1 MSFSEFFV
9 SKGWKKFMGFI
20 YGWGAAIVMV
30 GALFKIE
37 HLPGATIMLTVGLL
51 TEALI
56 FFLSAFEPPHVE
68 YDWGLVY
75 PELDGIEEN
84 LNVLDK
90 KAAISSKKSALEK
103 FDAMIENAE
112 ITPELFEKLGHGL
125 QNLNNTAEKLQD
137 ISDATVATNNY
148 VANFEKA
155 SEKVSSFADAYGSSA
170 ERLKVEADKLA
181 RTYEKSA
188 SVVGDSGEQLA
199 STYNKLI
206 ENMNKEL
213 EMSTS
218 GGKTYNE
225 QLSIMNKNLTA
236 LNAVYELQLQGTNQQ
251 IEATKAMYT
260 GLDEILDNMKQ
271 SAEDTRKYREE
282 ISKLSHNLA
291 AMNTIYGNMLSA
303 MNFKAD

>member
-1 MSFSEFFV
+1 MSFSELFV

-125 QNLNNTAEKLQD
+125 QNLNNKTKKLQD
-137 ISDATVATNNY
+137 VSDATVATNNY

>member
-1 MSFSEFFV
+1 MNISEFFA
-9 SKGWKKFMGFI
+9 SKKWKKFMGFI

-30 GALFKIE
+30 GALFKIQ
-37 HLPGATIMLTVGLL
+37 HLPGAGIMLTVGLL
-51 TEALI
+51 TEAVI
-56 FFLSAFEPPHVE
+56 FFLSAFEPPHHE

-84 LNVLDK
+84 LTVLDK

-125 QNLNNTAEKLQD
+125 KNLNSTAEKLHD
-137 ISDATVATNNY
+137 VSDATVATNTY

-155 SEKVSSFADAYGSSA
+155 SEKVASFADAYGSSA
-170 ERLKVEADKLA
+170 EKLNSEAERLAN
-181 RTYEKSA
+181 TYEKSA
-188 SVVGDSGEQLA
+188 SVVGNSSEALA
-199 STYNKLI
+199 NTYNRLI
-206 ENMNKEL
+206 ENMNNEL
-213 EMSTS
+213 SMSAGS
-218 GGKTYNE
+218 GKTYNE

-251 IEATKAMYT
+251 IESSKAMYS
-260 GLDEILDNMKQ
+260 GLDEILENMKQ

-291 AMNTIYGNMLSA
+291 AMNTVYGNMLSA
-303 MNFKAD
+303 MNFKVD

>member
-1 MSFSEFFV
+1 MSFSELLV

-137 ISDATVATNNY
+137 VSDATVATNNY

>member
-112 ITPELFEKLGHGL
+112 ITPELFEKLGRGL

-137 ISDATVATNNY
+137 VSDATVATNNY

-170 ERLKVEADKLA
+170 ERLNVEADKLA

-213 EMSTS
+213 EMSTG

>member
-137 ISDATVATNNY
+137 VSDATVATNNY

-155 SEKVSSFADAYGSSA
+155 AEKVSSFADAYGSSA
-170 ERLKVEADKLA
+170 ERLNVEADKLA

>member
-1 MSFSEFFV
+1 MSFSELFV

-137 ISDATVATNNY
+137 VSDATVATNNY
-148 VANFEKA
+148 VANFERA

-170 ERLKVEADKLA
+170 ERLNVEADKLA

-213 EMSTS
+213 EMSTG

-251 IEATKAMYT
+251 IEAAKAMYT

>member
-1 MSFSEFFV
+1 MSFSELFV

-137 ISDATVATNNY
+137 VSDATVATNNY

-155 SEKVSSFADAYGSSA
+155 AEKVSSFADAYGSSA

>member
-51 TEALI
+51 TEAVI

-137 ISDATVATNNY
+137 VSDATVATNNY

-155 SEKVSSFADAYGSSA
+155 AEKVSSFADAYGSSA

>member
-137 ISDATVATNNY
+137 VSDATVATNNY

-155 SEKVSSFADAYGSSA
+155 SEKVASFADSYGSSA
-170 ERLKVEADKLA
+170 EKLNVEADRLA

-188 SVVGDSGEQLA
+188 SVVGNSGEQLA
-199 STYNKLI
+199 STYNRLI

-213 EMSTS
+213 EMSTG

-251 IEATKAMYT
+251 IEAAKAMYT

>member
-137 ISDATVATNNY
+137 VSDATVATNNY

-155 SEKVSSFADAYGSSA
+155 AEKVSSFADAYGSSA

>member
-1 MSFSEFFV
+1 
-9 SKGWKKFMGFI
+9 
-20 YGWGAAIVMV
+20 
-30 GALFKIE
+30 
-37 HLPGATIMLTVGLL
+37 
-51 TEALI
+51 
-56 FFLSAFEPPHVE
+56 
-68 YDWGLVY
+68 
-75 PELDGIEEN
+75 
-84 LNVLDK
+84 
-90 KAAISSKKSALEK
+90 
-103 FDAMIENAE
+103 
-112 ITPELFEKLGHGL
+112 
-125 QNLNNTAEKLQD
+125 
-137 ISDATVATNNY
+137 
-148 VANFEKA
+148 
-155 SEKVSSFADAYGSSA
+155 FADAYGSSA

>member
-137 ISDATVATNNY
+137 VSDATVATNNY

>member
-137 ISDATVATNNY
+137 VSDATVATNNY
-148 VANFEKA
+148 VANFERA

-170 ERLKVEADKLA
+170 ERLNVEADKLA

-213 EMSTS
+213 EMSTG

>member
-1 MSFSEFFV
+1 MSFSELFV

-137 ISDATVATNNY
+137 VSDATVATNNY

-155 SEKVSSFADAYGSSA
+155 SEKVSSFADAYGSAA

>member
-1 MSFSEFFV
+1 MSLSEFFV
-9 SKGWKKFMGFI
+9 STKWKKFMGFI

-137 ISDATVATNNY
+137 VSDATVATNNY

-155 SEKVSSFADAYGSSA
+155 AEKVSSFADAYGSSA

-225 QLSIMNKNLTA
+225 QLSILNKNLTA

>member
-1 MSFSEFFV
+1 MSFSELFV

-137 ISDATVATNNY
+137 VSDATVATNNY

>member
-1 MSFSEFFV
+1 MSFSELFV

-137 ISDATVATNNY
+137 VSDATVATNNY

-170 ERLKVEADKLA
+170 ERLNVEADKLA

-188 SVVGDSGEQLA
+188 SVVDDSGEQLA

>member
-137 ISDATVATNNY
+137 VSDATVATNNY
-148 VANFEKA
+148 IANFEKA